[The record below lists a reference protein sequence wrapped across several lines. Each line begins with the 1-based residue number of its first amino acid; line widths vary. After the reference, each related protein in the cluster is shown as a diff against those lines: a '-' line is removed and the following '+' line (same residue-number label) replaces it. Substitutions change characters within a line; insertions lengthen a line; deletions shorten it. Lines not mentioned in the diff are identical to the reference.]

1 MSVGA
6 ISLASRPSILSLFPF
21 PFFFPSPIS
30 AVPLYIPPLLSP
42 SRLPLLSLSF
52 LFPSFLSLPF
62 PINPDGVWG
71 GGTVSSAQARPPND
85 FWCIVTLKLRRF
97 PLAYW
102 SVLFYFADFIRRP
115 WGEKQ
120 WRRATGFFWLR
131 GDRPHRPSGVG
142 ADDNRMT

>member
-1 MSVGA
+1 LLPAPPSYPSFPSLSSSPPLFLLFHF
-6 ISLASRPSILSLFPF
+6 ISLLFSPLLVSLPF
-21 PFFFPSPIS
+21 PYHSSSP
-30 AVPLYIPPLLSP
+30 LF
-42 SRLPLLSLSF
+42 F
-52 LFPSFLSLPF
+52 LFPS

-71 GGTVSSAQARPPND
+71 STVSSAQARPPND
-85 FWCIVTLKLRRF
+85 FWCIVTLKLRSF
-97 PLAYW
+97 PLAYR

-131 GDRPHRPSGVG
+131 GDRPHRASGVG